1 MSCDCEH
8 KKLGGE
14 IDRIRNL
21 AKAYAMMED
30 TTVAIY
36 SNPDGTYGFCNISA
50 GTNKPIVEYI
60 TQY

>member
-1 MSCDCEH
+1 MSCGCEH

-14 IDRIRNL
+14 IERIKRL
-21 AKAYAMMED
+21 AKAYAKMED

-36 SNPDGTYGFCNISA
+36 SNPDGTYGFCISSVEIS
-50 GTNKPIVEYI
+50 KPIVEYI